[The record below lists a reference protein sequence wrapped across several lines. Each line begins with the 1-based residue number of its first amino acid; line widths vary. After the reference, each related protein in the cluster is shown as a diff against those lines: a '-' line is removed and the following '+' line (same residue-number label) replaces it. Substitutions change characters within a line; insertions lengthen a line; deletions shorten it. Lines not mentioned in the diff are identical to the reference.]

1 MKCNIIMSALDSV
14 KQDGTQF
21 FATFYGI
28 KDWLAHEFR
37 HLGWMVL
44 ALSQNHPEKPYAYA
58 KSLERMMSEIDNKIR
73 LIPANDTIKHADFN
87 QMKINLQ
94 VLIHA
99 ATRLGITTNLKE
111 QVCATTDWTHTLEGG
126 KRKGKKKRTKKSTK
140 KRTKKRTKK
149 STKK

>member
-1 MKCNIIMSALDSV
+1 MSALDSV
-14 KQDGTQF
+14 RQDETQF

-58 KSLERMMSEIDNKIR
+58 KSLERMMREIDNKIG
-73 LIPANDTIKHADFN
+73 LIPADDTIKHADFK
-87 QMKINLQ
+87 QMRKNLE
-94 VLIHA
+94 VLIKA
-99 ATRLGITTNLKE
+99 AKTLGITTDLQE
-111 QVCATTDWTHTLEGG
+111 QVCTNPANAQTLDGG

-140 KRTKKRTKK
+140 KRTKTRTKK
-149 STKK
+149 ST

>member
-1 MKCNIIMSALDSV
+1 MSANIIE
-14 KQDGTQF
+14 QDETKF

-73 LIPANDTIKHADFN
+73 LIPADDTIKLADFN
-87 QMKINLQ
+87 QMKNNLQ
-94 VLIHA
+94 VLIEA
-99 ATRLGITTNLKE
+99 AKTLGITTDLKIK
-111 QVCATTDWTHTLEGG
+111 VCKSAIAG
-126 KRKGKKKRTKKSTK
+126 GKKKRTKKSTKKSTK

>member
-1 MKCNIIMSALDSV
+1 MSANIIE
-14 KQDGTQF
+14 QDETKF
-21 FATFYGI
+21 FATFYGV

-58 KSLERMMSEIDNKIR
+58 KSLERMMSEINNKIS
-73 LIPANDTIKHADFN
+73 LIPKEDTIKLADFN
-87 QMKINLQ
+87 QMRKNLE
-94 VLIHA
+94 VLIEA
-99 ATRLGITTNLKE
+99 AKKLGITTDLQK
-111 QVCATTDWTHTLEGG
+111 QVCPQMAQTLDGG

-149 STKK
+149 ST

>member
-1 MKCNIIMSALDSV
+1 MSALDSV
-14 KQDGTQF
+14 KQDETQF

-58 KSLERMMSEIDNKIR
+58 KSLERMMSEIDNKIG
-73 LIPANDTIKHADFN
+73 LIPADDTIKHADFK
-87 QMKINLQ
+87 QMKNNLQ
-94 VLIHA
+94 VLIEA
-99 ATRLGITTNLKE
+99 AKTLGITTNLKE
-111 QVCATTDWTHTLEGG
+111 RICTQMAQTLDGG
-126 KRKGKKKRTKKSTK
+126 KRKGKKKRTKKSTKKSTK

>member
-1 MKCNIIMSALDSV
+1 MSVLDSV
-14 KQDGTQF
+14 KQDETQF

-28 KDWLAHEFR
+28 KDWLAHEYR

-58 KSLERMMSEIDNKIR
+58 KSLERMMSEIDNKIK
-73 LIPANDTIKHADFN
+73 LIPKDDTIKHADFK
-87 QMKINLQ
+87 QMKNNLQ
-94 VLIHA
+94 VLIEA
-99 ATRLGITTNLKE
+99 ATKLGITTDLKTK
-111 QVCATTDWTHTLEGG
+111 VCTSAIAVSQTIEGG
-126 KRKGKKKRTKKSTK
+126 KRKGKKKRTKKSTKKSTK

>member
-1 MKCNIIMSALDSV
+1 MSANIIGD
-14 KQDGTQF
+14 QTQF

-58 KSLERMMSEIDNKIR
+58 KSLERMMSEINNKIS
-73 LIPANDTIKHADFN
+73 LIPKEDTIKLADFN
-87 QMKINLQ
+87 QMKSNLQ
-94 VLIHA
+94 VLINA
-99 ATRLGITTNLKE
+99 ATQLGITTNLKE
-111 QVCATTDWTHTLEGG
+111 RICPQMAQTLDGG

-140 KRTKKRTKK
+140 KRTKTRTKK